1 MENHISKI
9 TTRTLS
15 LSGKAIIINT
25 LILSKITFLSNVFP
39 IPVPIPEET
48 LTEIHTILFNYLW
61 QNKKPEPIA
70 RKTLFLPKKKGGL
83 NIKETEAHNYSMRI
97 KHLLTL
103 KQKEH
108 KWMQLAIYWLAKE
121 IYNYNRNYHH
131 LKNNSILKAIK
142 QYLFIIE
149 I

>member
-1 MENHISKI
+1 
-9 TTRTLS
+9 
-15 LSGKAIIINT
+15 
-25 LILSKITFLSNVFP
+25 
-39 IPVPIPEET
+39 
-48 LTEIHTILFNYLW
+48 
-61 QNKKPEPIA
+61 
-70 RKTLFLPKKKGGL
+70 
-83 NIKETEAHNYSMRI
+83 MRI